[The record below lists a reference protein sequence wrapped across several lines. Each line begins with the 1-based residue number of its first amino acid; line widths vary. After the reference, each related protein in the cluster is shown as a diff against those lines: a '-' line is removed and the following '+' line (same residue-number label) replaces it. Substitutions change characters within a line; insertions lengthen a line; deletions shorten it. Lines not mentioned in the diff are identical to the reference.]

1 MQGYVFWLIKL
12 RDLVSKLELDFL
24 IILNEFML
32 NLVLVQMPQGQKN
45 DYDVT
50 K

>member
-1 MQGYVFWLIKL
+1 MQGYVIWLIRL

-32 NLVLVQMPQGQKN
+32 KLVLVQMPQGQKN